1 MQRLLVALLAAVDAA
16 IAAAVGLVVLLAP
29 LTLLWIVAFGV
40 AGDWAALWPTTATLW
55 QFGHGAALSVTIPD
69 DMVVAVGIDPDAA
82 EFVLSLV
89 PLAFL
94 CFTLLFAGRSGVRAI
109 RAGAG
114 AVGVAAGT
122 VTFAAIAA
130 GVALTGSLG
139 AVETSLGQAIVFP
152 PLVYLVGALAG
163 ALGAAW
169 RLGDEGP
176 VSQLRAWVEDYH
188 EWGAVPE
195 SIVRGG
201 LAAIV
206 GMVGFGGVLVAVA
219 VFAGMGEIVALFEAL
234 GVDAL
239 GATVI
244 TLGQLAYV
252 PVLVIWAIAWLAGPG
267 FAVGTGT
274 AISPAGT
281 ELSVIPA
288 IPVLGALPENT
299 SMWAL
304 VVVLVPVAVGA
315 FAGWMIR
322 SRLVSHGGDI
332 GLFPRAAIA
341 VGIAA
346 LAAGFGRRPRG
357 WPPARSDPVAWPS
370 SARIRGSWRSPS
382 ARRCSSA
389 ARSSCSRRATVKRS
403 PRSAP
408 GRRLSPGWGSPLRAL
423 SRPTRPSS
431 RPPRSLSRAHTPPRL
446 RATRSIGRREA
457 GDRRIRGLGCRHR
470 PEGETVPMDL
480 GFLGDDSEE
489 GIGDGDPSS
498 PR

>member
-130 GVALTGSLG
+130 GVALTGHLG

-346 LAAGFGRRPRG
+346 LAAGFGAAASGLASGSIGPGRMAELGPHPGFVALALGAEVLLGSAILLLSPRHREEI
-357 WPPARSDPVAWPS
+357 ADERSWATSLAGSAQPHAASELPS
-370 SARIRGSWRSPS
+370 SALEPSGSVPEPS
-382 ARRCSSA
+382 ASVPEPSA
-389 ARSSCSRRATVKRS
+389 SVPELVEGAEESDAAS
-403 PRSAP
+403 
-408 GRRLSPGWGSPLRAL
+408 
-423 SRPTRPSS
+423 
-431 RPPRSLSRAHTPPRL
+431 
-446 RATRSIGRREA
+446 
-457 GDRRIRGLGCRHR
+457 D

-480 GFLGDDSEE
+480 GFLGGGDE
-489 GIGDGDPSS
+489 GTGDGDPPTS
-498 PR
+498 R